1 MNTVYTLSPKGQRE
15 CAAEHPMLLRE
26 LHELLR
32 MVDGRRTRAD
42 LLATVGKNAITM
54 GGLRWLTASGYIH
67 PSPIATLSGPDS
79 GAQWLAAA
87 PPSELLASVPQDLSS
102 RAALMSQRGALQ
114 LRDALVDFMLRSI
127 ARHLGEAGD
136 PYRRRVERAG
146 AVTDLLP
153 LLNPVL
159 EAILARAGSQAAA
172 EFADTAAL
180 LLRPPEQRTQ

>member
-26 LHELLR
+26 LHDLLR

-87 PPSELLASVPQDLSS
+87 PLSKLLASVPQDLSS

-114 LRDALVDFMLRSI
+114 QRDALVDFMRDFA
-127 ARHLGEAGD
+127 ARKA
-136 PYRRRVERAG
+136 
-146 AVTDLLP
+146 
-153 LLNPVL
+153 
-159 EAILARAGSQAAA
+159 
-172 EFADTAAL
+172 
-180 LLRPPEQRTQ
+180 

>member
-26 LHELLR
+26 LHDLLR

-67 PSPIATLSGPDS
+67 PKPTATLPGLGSD
-79 GAQWLAAA
+79 A
-87 PPSELLASVPQDLSS
+87 PASELLASVPQDLSS